1 MFASSSGVRTVT
13 RPHPEQGATLIELVL
28 VMTLLVLVA
37 AMAVPS
43 TAQAIDS
50 GRARL
55 AAGFVASRLRLA
67 RQDAIFKSRQIGA
80 VFEWVGDRWLFSIC
94 ADGNRNGIRR
104 ADIAARVDPCIE
116 GPHDLQQ
123 RFQHIR
129 IAVDPVLDGPEGSPA
144 SPDPVRFGASDIAS
158 FSPSGSCTPGTLFM
172 RSQEG
177 TQYAVRVGGATGRT
191 RILRFETGS
200 RRWIDG

>member
-1 MFASSSGVRTVT
+1 MHASSSGVRTAT
-13 RPHPEQGATLIELVL
+13 RLHPEQGATLIELVL

-43 TAQAIDS
+43 TAQAIDA

-80 VFEWVGDRWLFSIC
+80 VFDWVGNRWLFSIC

-104 ADIAARVDPCIE
+104 AEILAGVDACIE

-123 RFQHIR
+123 RFQHIQ
-129 IAVDPVLDGPEGSPA
+129 IAVNPLLAGPEGSLA
-144 SPDPVRFGASDIAS
+144 SPDPVRFGPSDIAS
-158 FSPSGSCTPGTLFM
+158 FSPAGSCTPGTLFI
-172 RSQEG
+172 RSREG

-191 RILRFETGS
+191 RILRFETGTQK
-200 RRWIDG
+200 WIDG

>member
-1 MFASSSGVRTVT
+1 
-13 RPHPEQGATLIELVL
+13 
-28 VMTLLVLVA
+28 MTLLALVA

-43 TAQAIDS
+43 TVQAIDA

-80 VFEWVGDRWLFSIC
+80 VFDWEGDRWLFSIC
-94 ADGNRNGIRR
+94 VDGNRNGLRR
-104 ADIAARVDPCIE
+104 AEISMGVDPCVE

-123 RFQHIR
+123 RFPHIR
-129 IAVDPVLDGPEGSPA
+129 IAVDPMLAGPEGSPA

-158 FSPSGSCTPGTLFM
+158 FSPSGSCTPGTLFL
-172 RSQEG
+172 RSEEG
-177 TQYAVRVGGATGRT
+177 AQYAVRVGSATGRT

-200 RRWIDG
+200 RSWIDG